1 MVTIEICQDLNSL
14 QFLRSRTELY
24 VGQEEECRRFI
35 EAVLWV
41 DRSGAQ
47 WRLLPAEYGNW
58 NSVYKRFA
66 RWSDRGIWEL
76 LHQHLADDPDI
87 EYLIIDST
95 VVRANPCAAGVPP
108 KSVRFRAQSWDT
120 ETGSVGAI
128 MMLEAGGK
136 IHLKSRMILKTPPTS
151 SLCASSLNGA
161 SRRRLLGVWRRIQTM
176 SIWRLR
182 TASKDQRATG
192 HHHARSGS
200 RAAGPLQSP
209 RMDR

>member
-1 MVTIEICQDLNSL
+1 MHC
-14 QFLRSRTELY
+14 
-24 VGQEEECRRFI
+24 
-35 EAVLWV
+35 
-41 DRSGAQ
+41 
-47 WRLLPAEYGNW
+47 LLDNKYQQ
-58 NSVYKRFA
+58 R
-66 RWSDRGIWEL
+66 
-76 LHQHLADDPDI
+76 
-87 EYLIIDST
+87 
-95 VVRANPCAAGVPP
+95 

-161 SRRRLLGVWRRIQTM
+161 SRRRLLGVWRRIPTM

-200 RAAGPLQSP
+200 RAAGPLPSP
-209 RMDR
+209 R